1 LKILLADDDATSLLI
16 ARRALQ
22 QLGHEC
28 HAVTDGDA
36 AWAFYQSERPD
47 IVISDWM
54 MPGLTG
60 LELCRNIRADPVG
73 TYTYLILVTSKQA
86 PAHILEGMNA
96 GADDYLIKPLNP
108 DDLHVRLIAAE
119 RVTAL
124 HRQLAHNRADLE
136 ALNRD
141 LVRLAHRDPLTG
153 LGNRLALRE
162 DLDSMEAKVQRY
174 GLLYSLVIL
183 DVDHFKSYNDTY
195 GHQAGDEVLH
205 TVGDHLQRQCRT
217 GDAIYRYGGEEFL
230 CILPE
235 QSLGAG
241 IVAAERMRHSL
252 ERVAIPHAD
261 NPAGVVTLSAGVANL
276 ARDHARSAS
285 LVLKEA
291 DQALYR
297 AKQLGRNRVEP
308 LRHLQSA

>member
-1 LKILLADDDATSLLI
+1 MKILLADDDATSLLI
-16 ARRALQ
+16 ACRALE

-28 HAVTDGDA
+28 HTVTDGDA

-54 MPGLTG
+54 MPGLSG
-60 LELCRNIRADPVG
+60 LELCRSIRADPVG

-141 LVRLAHRDPLTG
+141 LVRLARRDPLTG

-162 DLDSMEAKVQRY
+162 DLDSIEAKVQRY

-195 GHQAGDEVLH
+195 GHQAGDDVLH
-205 TVGDHLQRQCRT
+205 TVGDHLLSQCRT
-217 GDAIYRYGGEEFL
+217 GDAVYRYGGEEFL

-235 QSLGAG
+235 QSLGDG

-252 ERVAIPHAD
+252 ERLAIPHAD
-261 NPAGVVTLSAGVANL
+261 NSPGVVTLSAGVATL

-285 LVLKEA
+285 HVLKEA

-297 AKQLGRNRVEP
+297 AKELGRNRVEP